1 MTVHQSPVPF
11 VWAACARP
19 DDPTLQSV
27 LRNLGW
33 RVCVS
38 CSIRETLAAARDN
51 RLDVVICDEE
61 LTDGGWKDLLA
72 GFAHFPCPP
81 SLIVISERLDSS
93 LWAEV
98 LNLGGFDVLLR
109 PLKENEIAG
118 VLHMAHRH
126 RDKRKYAPSVAA
138 SSARVKAS
146 TAA

>member
-1 MTVHQSPVPF
+1 MAVHQSPVPF
-11 VWAACARP
+11 VWAACARA
-19 DDPTLQSV
+19 DDPALQSAV
-27 LRNLGW
+27 HSLGW

-61 LTDGGWKDLLA
+61 LTDGCWKDLLA

-118 VLHMAHRH
+118 VLHMARRH
-126 RDKRKYAPSVAA
+126 RDKRKHAA
-138 SSARVKAS
+138 SGAVRSARAKAS